1 MAKRFTGTDRASSDG
16 DIYFISTYPP
26 RNCGI
31 ATFTSDLSHAV
42 GEELGN
48 KHIHIVAMNNR
59 PEGYDYPEE
68 VLFEIS
74 QNQIHDYRLAAEYIN
89 LSNAKVVS
97 IQHEFGIFGGE
108 QGVYI
113 THLLANLKKPVVTT
127 LHTVLKNPEDG
138 YKRVLMEV
146 VTLSQRLVVMSHQAE
161 DILQDVYGI
170 SKEKIRFI
178 HHGVPDVAFVDP
190 NFYKDRFNVDGR
202 FVILTFGLI
211 NPNKGIETVIHALP
225 KVVERYP
232 DVAYIVLGATHPEIK
247 KQFGE
252 SYRLSLQRK
261 VKELG
266 LEKHVFFHNR
276 FVTLEELCE
285 FIGASDIYITP
296 YLSKEQITS
305 GTLAY
310 ALGMGKAVI
319 STPYWYAQEML
330 AEGRG
335 KLVDFNDSNAMAEAI
350 IELIE
355 NEKERHAMRKRAYE
369 FGRNMTWKCVARQ
382 YIEVFREAMGI
393 YEKKSDTHIL
403 KGRFVPQDS
412 VPEINMS
419 YMFRLTDDTGIL
431 QHSCYGVPDRRFGYS
446 TDDVARALVVVLMA
460 YHQLKDESL
469 LKLANIYIAFL
480 KHAQLE
486 NGRFHNFMD
495 YTRRFLDE
503 EGSEDTL
510 GRALW
515 GLGYAVQYGPSDW
528 FRMLA
533 REIFEKAIAGLK
545 LHHPMAKA
553 YAINGFY
560 YYLQRYGGAT
570 AAKRIVHNLADSLKT
585 VYNELKKK
593 GWPWFSDSVTYGNAK
608 LPQAMLLSYKIFEDE
623 EFKNIGLESLEF
635 ITEAFFN
642 GNYFDFIGN
651 QHWFEKKNGKSAYDQ
666 QPIEG
671 GYAVEAYVTAYEI
684 TGNERYFELAKCAFD
699 WFFGKNRLG
708 VSLYDFSTGACYDG
722 LTPYGPNLNQG
733 AESVIA
739 FLLANLTMS
748 QQEVLNSLLNKN
760 IKMEIQN
767 ENSLLK
773 DSITDLA
780 GDGVFKENK
789 VLSV

>member
-1 MAKRFTGTDRASSDG
+1 MATRFTGIEGSIAGG

-31 ATFTSDLSHAV
+31 ATFTSDLSHAI
-42 GEELGN
+42 GDEIGN

-59 PEGYDYPEE
+59 PQGYDYPEE
-68 VLFEIS
+68 VSFEIS

-97 IQHEFGIFGGE
+97 LQHEFGIFGGE

-127 LHTVLKNPEDG
+127 LHTVLKNPEEG
-138 YKRVLMEV
+138 YKRVLIEIAK
-146 VTLSQRLVVMSHQAE
+146 LSQRLVVMSHQAL
-161 DILQDVYGI
+161 DILEEIYGI
-170 SKEKIRFI
+170 PKEKVRFI
-178 HHGVPDVAFVDP
+178 HHGVPDVPFVDP

-211 NPNKGIETVIHALP
+211 NPNKGIETVLYALP
-225 KVVERYP
+225 KVVEKYP
-232 DVAYIVLGATHPEIK
+232 NVAYIVLGATHPEVK
-247 KQFGE
+247 KQYGE

-261 VKELG
+261 VEELG

-319 STPYWYAQEML
+319 STPYWYAEEML

-335 KLVDFNDSNAMAEAI
+335 RLVDFNNPEAMAEAI
-350 IELIE
+350 MELIE

-369 FGRNMTWKCVARQ
+369 LGRHMTWKCVGRE

-393 YEKKSDTHIL
+393 YERKSDTYAI
-403 KGRFVPQDS
+403 KSRFVPQDS

-419 YMFRLTDDTGIL
+419 HLFRLTDDTGII
-431 QHSCYGVPDRRFGYS
+431 QHSSYCVPDRRYGYS

-460 YHQLKDESL
+460 YHQLKDEGL
-469 LKLANIYIAFL
+469 LRLANTYLAFL
-480 KHAQLE
+480 RHAQLE

-533 REIFEKAIAGLK
+533 RELFEKAVADLN

-553 YAINGFY
+553 YAIIGFY
-560 YYLQRYGGAT
+560 HFLQRYSGAT
-570 AAKRIVHNLADSLKT
+570 AAKRILHGLAGSLRDA
-585 VYNELKKK
+585 YMESKKK
-593 GWPWFSDSVTYGNAK
+593 GWPWFSESITYGNAK
-608 LPQAMLLSYKIFEDE
+608 LPQAMLLAYKTIEDE
-623 EFKNIGLESLEF
+623 EFKILGLESLEF
-635 ITEAFFN
+635 LTEATYN
-642 GNYFDFIGN
+642 GAYFDFIGN
-651 QHWFEKKNGKSAYDQ
+651 SHWLEKKNGKSTYDQ
-666 QPIEG
+666 QPIEA
-671 GYAVEAYVTAYEI
+671 GYAVEAYILAYEV
-684 TGNERYFELAKCAFD
+684 TGEERYLELAKCAFD
-699 WFFGKNRLG
+699 WFLGKNRLG

-748 QQEVLNSLLNKN
+748 QQQVLNSLLNEGVRHEN
-760 IKMEIQN
+760 TKMYFN
-767 ENSLLK
+767 EK
-773 DSITDLA
+773 M
-780 GDGVFKENK
+780 VMR
-789 VLSV
+789 V

>member
-1 MAKRFTGTDRASSDG
+1 MATGLTGLERTGPGG

-42 GEELGN
+42 GSEIGN
-48 KHIHIVAMNNR
+48 NHIHIVAMNNR
-59 PEGYDYPEE
+59 PQSYDYPEE
-68 VLFEIS
+68 VSFEIS

-97 IQHEFGIFGGE
+97 LQHEFGIFGGE

-127 LHTVLKNPEDG
+127 LHTVLKHPEEG
-138 YKRVLMEV
+138 YKRVLIEIAR
-146 VTLSQRLVVMSHQAE
+146 LSQRLVVMSHHAE
-161 DILQDVYGI
+161 EILQEVYGI

-211 NPNKGIETVIHALP
+211 NPNKGIETVINALP
-225 KVVERYP
+225 KVVKRYP
-232 DVAYIVLGATHPEIK
+232 DVAYIILGATHPEIK
-247 KQFGE
+247 RQFGE
-252 SYRLSLQRK
+252 SYRLFLQRK
-261 VKELG
+261 VEELG

-335 KLVDFNDSNAMAEAI
+335 RLVDFNNSEAMAETI
-350 IELIE
+350 LELIE

-369 FGRNMTWKCVARQ
+369 FGRSMTWKNVARE
-382 YIEVFREAMGI
+382 YVEVFREAMGI
-393 YEKKSDTHIL
+393 YEKRSDAYAIKT
-403 KGRFVPQDS
+403 RFVPQDS
-412 VPEINMS
+412 VPEINMAHL
-419 YMFRLTDDTGIL
+419 FRLTDDTGII
-431 QHSCYGVPDRRFGYS
+431 QHSSYCVPDRRFGYS

-460 YHQLKDESL
+460 YHQLKDDGL
-469 LKLANIYIAFL
+469 LRLANTYIAFL
-480 KHAQLE
+480 RHAQLE

-528 FRMLA
+528 FRMLS
-533 REIFEKAIAGLK
+533 REMFEKATTNLD

-553 YAINGFY
+553 YAIIGFY
-560 YYLQRYGGAT
+560 HFLQRYVGAT
-570 AAKRIVHNLADSLKT
+570 AAKRIVYGLAESLKDT
-585 VYNELKKK
+585 YLKLKKD

-608 LPQAMLLSYKIFEDE
+608 LPQAMLLAYKTFEDH
-623 EFKNIGLESLEF
+623 EFKDIGLESLEF
-635 ITEAFFN
+635 LTKATFN
-642 GNYFDFIGN
+642 GTYFDFVGN
-651 QHWFEKKNGKSAYDQ
+651 NKWFEKKNGKSVYDQ
-666 QPIEG
+666 QPIEA
-671 GYAVEAYVTAYEI
+671 GYAVEAYVLAYEV
-684 TGNERYFELAKCAFD
+684 TGNERYFELAKCAFE
-699 WFFGKNRLG
+699 WFLGKNRLG

-748 QQEVLNSLLNKN
+748 QQQVLNSLLNEN
-760 IKMEIQN
+760 ISYNEDKKMYLN
-767 ENSLLK
+767 EKMALR
-773 DSITDLA
+773 A
-780 GDGVFKENK
+780 Q
-789 VLSV
+789 